1 MFFLFLR
8 HMKPFLPEDGGMGP
22 GGLMFLSEEA
32 ALQTDSGVSALPS
45 GSNKDFNTR
54 AEPPLEKDLHILSL
68 FVLSLVNYRERHHV
82 H

>member
-8 HMKPFLPEDGGMGP
+8 HMKPFLPEDGGMGR

-45 GSNKDFNTR
+45 GSNKDFNMR
-54 AEPPLEKDLHILSL
+54 ATPETQRAHPATGDTEL
-68 FVLSLVNYRERHHV
+68 
-82 H
+82 